1 MLFDYDDTDLN
12 SVLNY
17 AKKMENSTFRDI
29 LNLCK
34 KYIRSR

>member
-17 AKKMENSTFRDI
+17 AKKWKTLLLEISLIYAKNIF
-29 LNLCK
+29 
-34 KYIRSR
+34 